1 MKRYAALLTALLM
14 IVSVLPASAEAT
26 PADYLG
32 KWYAATGIAYD
43 GTPAYLGS
51 LEISLELSRDKT
63 AVLSY
68 AGIEIH
74 TSWRYLGGGA
84 VLASAGDTQYD
95 MSIEGGRLRIESLP
109 VESGEFGKEKTEVNF
124 SYDDSV
130 PKTYVV
136 FEREPAGDMPE
147 LPLKRPA
154 AVEDELYGVYDVMY
168 AVQDGVVF
176 DFIARNLRIKIA
188 YCMADFAGA
197 TVMTDFRDGAVI
209 IDDPRLVGSS
219 SGDAIMYIFP
229 TADENMIVIETGGIT
244 IYCTKVGESTAKT
257 ADAAVAMPSVE
268 TMETAAR
275 SYLDEL
281 GDTYT
286 AEEYLRAVAGGA
298 EPQPE
303 REFEVIKE
311 GPTDTRK
318 IAITVDDLNEVD
330 NLKTILN
337 VANQY
342 NAKITLFAIGDN
354 VDRNSDLRVTLKEAY
369 MMGHEIENH
378 TYDHAKLYSLNDSN
392 MAYQIFAT
400 QKAVNNALGYEYQMH
415 FIRMPGGNGE
425 HDLRSHQYLYQLND
439 LGLADY
445 KAIVN
450 WTFSGSNGK
459 IDEIKNSLK
468 GGHIYL
474 FHCKADDTK
483 KLEEFI
489 PYAVSQGYELVTL
502 NEMLGYPENSI
513 SPLKG
518 DALAYEIPEPYP
530 YVYTNLVLLDGK
542 PHSHRGQM
550 YVVQLLQRRL
560 IELGYLSKNAVV
572 DGDFGN
578 DTTIAVKLFQT
589 YNDLD
594 ADGQAGPLTQKLLFS
609 SNAKP
614 NTSPYVAG
622 EPDTYPE
629 GGKIDLSVN

>member
-1 MKRYAALLTALLM
+1 MINSMTRSRLENLNDSGNKETTDLKTKRTPVERTANGTPNRIKQTTGGTQTAAKRVAGGTQTTVKHPAGAAQNTTKRGASGQTFQSSNAASAKAQTKRTAVGSKTQAAHAASGAKAYALKRQQQNRQLIILSALLVAMVAAIIVIIVACNPSKSGSGMNDTAAEEHT
-14 IVSVLPASAEAT
+14 SVTANSTDISPKDQIAGNDNDKTGDTL
-26 PADYLG
+26 DYL
-32 KWYAATGIAYD
+32 
-43 GTPAYLGS
+43 
-51 LEISLELSRDKT
+51 
-63 AVLSY
+63 
-68 AGIEIH
+68 
-74 TSWRYLGGGA
+74 
-84 VLASAGDTQYD
+84 
-95 MSIEGGRLRIESLP
+95 SIL
-109 VESGEFGKEKTEVNF
+109 
-124 SYDDSV
+124 
-130 PKTYVV
+130 
-136 FEREPAGDMPE
+136 
-147 LPLKRPA
+147 
-154 AVEDELYGVYDVMY
+154 
-168 AVQDGVVF
+168 
-176 DFIARNLRIKIA
+176 
-188 YCMADFAGA
+188 
-197 TVMTDFRDGAVI
+197 
-209 IDDPRLVGSS
+209 
-219 SGDAIMYIFP
+219 
-229 TADENMIVIETGGIT
+229 
-244 IYCTKVGESTAKT
+244 GES
-257 ADAAVAMPSVE
+257 
-268 TMETAAR
+268 
-275 SYLDEL
+275 
-281 GDTYT
+281 YT

-303 REFEVIKE
+303 RELEVIKE

-318 IAITVDDLNEVD
+318 IAITVDDLNEVG

-342 NAKITLFAIGDN
+342 GGKLTLFAIGDN
-354 VDRNSDLRVTLKEAY
+354 VDRKSDLRVTLKEAY